1 MITMFQVVVPS
12 CLQTLGALHGVLD
25 KAAAH
30 AEAHKFDPAILLTAR
45 LYPTMFT
52 CQRQVQIACDFAKG
66 GCARLAGVEAPKHP
80 DTETTIPE
88 LKARLTSVM
97 DFIKTLTPA
106 QIDGSEERE
115 VVLKVAGK
123 EMQFKGQ
130 AYLLHFV
137 LPNVHFHATAAYS
150 ILRHNGVDVGKRD
163 FMGSF

>member
-1 MITMFQVVVPS
+1 MFQVAVPS
-12 CLQTLGALHGVLD
+12 CLQVLGALQGVLD

-30 AEAHKFDPAILLTAR
+30 AETHKFDPAILLTAR
-45 LYPTMFT
+45 LYPTMFA
-52 CQRQVQIACDFAKG
+52 CQRQVQIAADFAKG
-66 GCARLAGVEAPKHP
+66 GCARLAGVEAPKHA

-88 LKARLTSVM
+88 LKARLASTI

-115 VVLKVAGK
+115 IVLKIAGQ
-123 EMQFKGQ
+123 EMHFKGQ

-137 LPNVHFHATAAYS
+137 LPNLHFHATAAYA

-163 FMGSF
+163 FIGSF

>member
-1 MITMFQVVVPS
+1 MFQVAVPA

-25 KAAAH
+25 KAASH
-30 AEAHKFDPAILLTAR
+30 AETAKFDPAILLTAR
-45 LYPTMFT
+45 LYPTMFA
-52 CQRQVQIACDFAKG
+52 CQRQVQISADFAKG
-66 GCARLAGVEAPKHP
+66 GCARLAGVEAPKNA

-88 LKARLTSVM
+88 LKARLTGTM

-115 VVLKVAGK
+115 IVLKIAGN
-123 EMQFKGQ
+123 EMRFTGQ

-137 LPNVHFHATAAYS
+137 LPNLHFHATAAYS

-163 FMGSF
+163 FIGAF